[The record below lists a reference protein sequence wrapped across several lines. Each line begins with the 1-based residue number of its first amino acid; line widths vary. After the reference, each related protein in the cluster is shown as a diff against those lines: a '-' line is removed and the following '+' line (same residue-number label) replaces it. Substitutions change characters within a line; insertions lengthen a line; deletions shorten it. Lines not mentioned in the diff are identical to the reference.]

1 MRIVSFNVENFFA
14 RPKAMNQ
21 DTWAAGRPVLA
32 AHAELNALL
41 EQPTYPART
50 RRASSSCSPSSA

>member
-1 MRIVSFNVENFFA
+1 MRLASFNVENFFV

-41 EQPTYPART
+41 EQPTYSTPDKAQ
-50 RRASSSCSPSSA
+50 SSPCSRPSA